1 MNGSRNAK
9 LLRVYPAAPARGGV
23 PASGDAIDV
32 ACSVHNVMP
41 EHRRRFGESV
51 VGGATFMVIVQGSV
65 GLAAGRVVMQIDG
78 ETTQRLYSV
87 VGARKV
93 NGSQLCFLTPRISA
107 AVKRQR

>member
-9 LLRVYPAAPARGGV
+9 LLRVYPAAPASCGA
-23 PASGDAIDV
+23 PASGEAIDV
-32 ACSVHNVMP
+32 ACSVLDVMP

-51 VGGATFMVIVQGSV
+51 VGGATFMVIVPGSV
-65 GLAAGRVVMQIDG
+65 VLAAGRVVMRIDG

-87 VGARKV
+87 AGVRKV
-93 NGSQLCFLTPRISA
+93 NGSQLCFLTPQISA